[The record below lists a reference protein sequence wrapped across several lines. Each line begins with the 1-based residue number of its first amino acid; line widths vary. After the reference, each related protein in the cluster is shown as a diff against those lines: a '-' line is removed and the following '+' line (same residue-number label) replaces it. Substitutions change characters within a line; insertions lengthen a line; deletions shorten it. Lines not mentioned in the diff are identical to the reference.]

1 VTPLSRHRLRE
12 LLKKELRQMLRDP
25 RMKAVIFVAPIFQLM
40 VFGYAVNT
48 DIRNTAT
55 YVVDWD
61 KSAASRE
68 LLDAFTATG
77 YFEIVGGSD
86 RTTGLVHAL
95 DNGGAVVGIEIPAG
109 FATDLTRGTAQV
121 QILVDGTNSNT
132 GIVAQ
137 GYATQ
142 IVQRYARAYMQRSGV
157 IPTGGIDLRTRA
169 WYNPEL
175 ESRVYNVPG
184 VVGVLVMLMG
194 LLLTS
199 LAVVRERE
207 LGTLDQ
213 LMVSP
218 LSGAELILGKTIPV
232 MLVGLIQITLISCVA
247 ILWFDIPLRGSAL
260 VLLPAALLYILA
272 GIALGLIISTI
283 SQTQQEAFMAMF
295 LVLFPI
301 VILSGFLFPIDSM
314 ASFFRWLSVLNPIR
328 HFVEIVRSIFLKG
341 EGFAGLWR
349 QYVALILIAASALLL
364 ALRRFRRSAV

>member
-1 VTPLSRHRLRE
+1 VKRFSPHRLRE

-48 DIRNTAT
+48 DIRNTETFA
-55 YVVDWD
+55 VDLD
-61 KSAASRE
+61 KTAASRE
-68 LLDAFTATG
+68 LIDAFTATG
-77 YFEIVGGSD
+77 YFKMVGGSERSAD
-86 RTTGLVHAL
+86 LIRAL
-95 DNGGAVVGIEIPAG
+95 DNGDAVVGIEIPVG
-109 FATDLTRGTAQV
+109 FAADLERGTARVQV
-121 QILVDGTNSNT
+121 LVDGTNSNT
-132 GIVAQ
+132 GTVAQ

-142 IVQRYARAYMQRSGV
+142 IVQRYASDYLQRTAAKLARGV
-157 IPTGGIDLRTRA
+157 DLRTRA

-218 LSGAELILGKTIPV
+218 LSATELILGKTIPV

-247 ILWFDIPLRGSAL
+247 ILWFKIPMRGSPL
-260 VLLPAALLYILA
+260 VLLPAAVLYILA
-272 GIALGLIISTI
+272 GISLGLIISTI
-283 SQTQQEAFMAMF
+283 SKTQQEAFMAMF

-314 ASFFRWLSVLNPIR
+314 AAFFKWVSVINPIR

-341 EGFAGLWR
+341 EGFVGLWR
-349 QYVALILIAASALLL
+349 QYVALTIIAGSALFF
-364 ALRRFRRSAV
+364 AVRRFRRSVM

>member
-1 VTPLSRHRLRE
+1 MRALSPLRLRA

-55 YVVDWD
+55 YVVDLD

-68 LLDAFTATG
+68 LIEVFAATG
-77 YFEIVGGSD
+77 YFEVVGHSARSTD
-86 RTTGLVHAL
+86 LARAL
-95 DNGGAVVGIEIPAG
+95 DNGDAVVGIEIPAG
-109 FATDLTRGTAQV
+109 FASDVARGTGTVQV
-121 QILVDGTNSNT
+121 LVDGTNSNT
-132 GIVAQ
+132 GTVAL
-137 GYATQ
+137 GYAVQ
-142 IVQRYARAYMQRSGV
+142 IVQRYATDYMQRTGK
-157 IPTGGIDLRTRA
+157 PRPGGIDLRTRA

-184 VVGVLVMLMG
+184 VIGVLVMLMG

-218 LSGAELILGKTIPV
+218 LSTTELILGKTIPV
-232 MLVGLIQITLISCVA
+232 MLVGLIQITLISVVA
-247 ILWFDIPLRGSAL
+247 ILWFKIPMRGSVL

-272 GIALGLIISTI
+272 GISLGLIISTV
-283 SQTQQEAFMAMF
+283 SKTQQEAFMVMF
-295 LVLFPI
+295 LLLFPL
-301 VILSGFLFPIDSM
+301 VLLSGFMFPVDSM
-314 ASFFRWLSVLNPIR
+314 AEFFRWLSLLNPIR
-328 HFVEIVRSIFLKG
+328 HIVEIVRAIFLKG
-341 EGFAGLWR
+341 EGLAGLWR
-349 QYVALILIAASALLL
+349 QYAALAVIATGALVVAMVR
-364 ALRRFRRSAV
+364 LRKPTD

>member
-1 VTPLSRHRLRE
+1 MTPLSPQRLRE

-25 RMKAVIFVAPIFQLM
+25 RMKAVIFAAPIIQLM
-40 VFGYAVNT
+40 IFGYAVNT
-48 DIRNTAT
+48 DIRDTAT
-55 YVVDWD
+55 YVVDLD

-77 YFEIVGGSD
+77 YFEVVGRSERSAD
-86 RTTGLVHAL
+86 LVHAL
-95 DNGGAVVGIEIPAG
+95 DNGGAVVGIEIPAA
-109 FATDLTRGTAQV
+109 FEADLTRGTATV

-132 GIVAQ
+132 GTVAQ

-142 IVQRYARAYMQRSGV
+142 IVQRYARARMQRSGAL
-157 IPTGGIDLRTRA
+157 PTGGVDLRTRA

-184 VVGVLVMLMG
+184 VVGVLIMLMG

-218 LSGAELILGKTIPV
+218 LTGTELILGKTIPV

-247 ILWFDIPLRGSAL
+247 VLWFQIPLRGSVL
-260 VLLPAALLYILA
+260 VLLPAGLLYILA
-272 GIALGLIISTI
+272 GIALGLIVSTI

-314 ASFFRWLSVLNPIR
+314 ARFFRWLSVLNPIR
-328 HFVEIVRSIFLKG
+328 HFVEIIRSIFLKG
-341 EGFAGLWR
+341 EGFIGLWR
-349 QYVALILIAASALLL
+349 QYAALSLIATGALLL
-364 ALRRFRRSAV
+364 ALRRFRKSAA

>member
-1 VTPLSRHRLRE
+1 
-12 LLKKELRQMLRDP
+12 
-25 RMKAVIFVAPIFQLM
+25 MKAVIFVAPIFQLM

-48 DIRNTAT
+48 DIRNTET
-55 YVVDWD
+55 FVVDLD
-61 KSAASRE
+61 KTAASRE
-68 LLDAFTATG
+68 LIDAFTATG
-77 YFEIVGGSD
+77 YFKIVGGSERSGD
-86 RTTGLVHAL
+86 LVRAL
-95 DNGGAVVGIEIPAG
+95 DNGDAVVGIEIPVG
-109 FATDLTRGTAQV
+109 FAADLERGTARLQV
-121 QILVDGTNSNT
+121 LVDGTNSNT
-132 GIVAQ
+132 GTVAQ

-142 IVQRYARAYMQRSGV
+142 IVQRYAGDYLQRTGAKLASGV
-157 IPTGGIDLRTRA
+157 DLRTRA

-218 LSGAELILGKTIPV
+218 LSATELILGKTIPV

-247 ILWFDIPLRGSAL
+247 ILWFKIPMRGSPL
-260 VLLPAALLYILA
+260 VLLPAAVLYILA
-272 GIALGLIISTI
+272 GISLGLIISTI
-283 SQTQQEAFMAMF
+283 SKTQQEAFMAMF

-314 ASFFRWLSVLNPIR
+314 AAFFKWVSVINPIR

-349 QYVALILIAASALLL
+349 QYVALTIIASSALFF
-364 ALRRFRRSAV
+364 AVRRFRRSVT

>member
-1 VTPLSRHRLRE
+1 VTVVSPHRLRE
-12 LLKKELRQMLRDP
+12 LLKKEFRQMLRDP
-25 RMKAVIFVAPIFQLM
+25 RMKAIIFAAPVFQLL

-55 YVVDWD
+55 YLVDFER
-61 KSAASRE
+61 SAESRA
-68 LLDAFTATG
+68 LVDAFTATG
-77 YFEIVGGSD
+77 YFEIVGRSQRAAD
-86 RTTGLVHAL
+86 MVAAL
-95 DNGGAVVGIEIPAG
+95 DHGRAVVGIEIPAG
-109 FATDLTRGTAQV
+109 FSADLARGSGSVQV
-121 QILVDGTNSNT
+121 LVDGTNSNT
-132 GIVAQ
+132 GTVAQ

-142 IVQRYARAYMQRSGV
+142 IVHRYAMTYALESGRRQSGV
-157 IPTGGIDLRTRA
+157 DLRIRA

-175 ESRVYNVPG
+175 KSRVYNVPG

-218 LSGAELILGKTIPV
+218 LSGLELILGKTIPV

-247 ILWFDIPLRGSAL
+247 ILWFDIPLRGSTL

-272 GIALGLIISTI
+272 GISLGLIISTV

-295 LVLFPI
+295 LILFPI

-314 ASFFRWLSVLNPIR
+314 AEFFRWVSVLNPIR

-341 EGFAGLWR
+341 EGFAGLWQ
-349 QYVALILIAASALLL
+349 QYIALGVIAASALFL
-364 ALRRFRRSAV
+364 ALLRIRRSAT